1 MGMLVVEGDV
11 LVGIGGDAG
20 RDRRRCWSWKRR
32 WVVGEY
38 EAVFGD
44 VLVVWEKSC
53 CWSVG

>member
-1 MGMLVVEGDV
+1 MLVVEGDV